1 MICGCSR
8 LSELHGVWSVILGER
23 ESGAEVFS
31 EHLVAGQGLGE
42 GTIDL
47 FLELLSGVGGG
58 ALWGVLGEE
67 LLGLSSLLGG
77 FLLEGLVG
85 DSISLDSLN
94 VDLGAGGEGVALV
107 HSLDWD
113 AVDLVWAGN
122 AKKTRLE
129 LLEADDSLS
138 SESACEE
145 DEDSAWLNAGSELWS
160 LRSASLWGGFD
171 IIAWVPVVFLDHL
184 SSKNRTK

>member
-8 LSELHGVWSVILGER
+8 HSELHGVWSVTLGER

-31 EHLVAGQGLGE
+31 EHLVGFQSSSE
-42 GTIDL
+42 GTVDVL
-47 FLELLSGVGGG
+47 LELLSGVGGG
-58 ALWGVLGEE
+58 ALWSVLGEE
-67 LLGLSSLLGG
+67 LLGSSALLGG
-77 FLLEGLVG
+77 FLLEGLVSDG
-85 DSISLDSLN
+85 ISLDTLE
-94 VDLGAGGEGVALV
+94 VDLGAGGEGVDLV

-138 SESACEE
+138 SESA
-145 DEDSAWLNAGSELWS
+145 
-160 LRSASLWGGFD
+160 
-171 IIAWVPVVFLDHL
+171 
-184 SSKNRTK
+184 

>member
-8 LSELHGVWSVILGER
+8 HSELHGVWSVTLGEG

-42 GTIDL
+42 GTVDL
-47 FLELLSGVGGG
+47 LLELLSGVGGG
-58 ALWGVLGEE
+58 ALWSVLGEE
-67 LLGLSSLLGG
+67 LLGSSSLLGG
-77 FLLEGLVG
+77 LLLEGLVG
-85 DSISLDSLN
+85 DGISLDARE
-94 VDLGAGGEGVALV
+94 VDLGAGAESVDLV
-107 HSLDWD
+107 DSLDWD

-138 SESACEE
+138 SESA
-145 DEDSAWLNAGSELWS
+145 
-160 LRSASLWGGFD
+160 
-171 IIAWVPVVFLDHL
+171 
-184 SSKNRTK
+184 